1 MGLAGIG
8 SSQLHEAA
16 HTTNTN
22 TNMNSYES
30 LLNQAINYINQNG
43 RTEET
48 INDLNVILPSAWA
61 ANIIADALDQ
71 TA

>member
-1 MGLAGIG
+1 
-8 SSQLHEAA
+8 
-16 HTTNTN
+16 
-22 TNMNSYES
+22 MNSYES